1 MPKIGTKFQMKIFKK
16 LKQYLAKRDCKYSKY
31 IRSDDSYRFSIAK
44 AGGVRCYVQFISVRA
59 TKRPKGSVGVTVSLN
74 KRNENVEE
82 FLSGNGF
89 FGQDKHVFIAPI
101 DYAFRLIDT
110 IPINISSAAKSND

>member
-16 LKQYLAKRDCKYSKY
+16 LKQYLHEKGYEY
-31 IRSDDSYRFSIAK
+31 LGWNGENDDSHRFGIPK
-44 AGGVRCYVQFISVRA
+44 TNLTIQKTHCYVQFISVRA

-74 KRNENVEE
+74 ERNENVKE

-89 FGQDKHVFIAPI
+89 FGQDKHVFVAPI

-110 IPINISSAAKSND
+110 I